1 MLNFSQHFKKKVDE
15 KILATVQ
22 KIINKKIKSQSAWV
36 FGRLEYVKRAVLG
49 FVVFIVRLL
58 IHPSGR

>member
-1 MLNFSQHFKKKVDE
+1 MKKYWQQFKKLL
-15 KILATVQ
+15 I
-22 KIINKKIKSQSAWV
+22 KKIKSQSAWV
-36 FGRLEYVKRAVLG
+36 FGRLEYVKRVVLG